1 MTKLLLV
8 LKNIKIVFIL
18 VLAIK
23 IIFYITMIMENYIMV
38 LGKLLEVVKDKSME
52 KELRFYQVDI
62 NLKDFLLKVKN
73 RDLEH

>member
-1 MTKLLLV
+1 MIKLLLV

-23 IIFYITMIMENYIMV
+23 IIYFITMIMENYITV

-73 RDLEH
+73 RDMEH

>member
-1 MTKLLLV
+1 
-8 LKNIKIVFIL
+8 
-18 VLAIK
+18 
-23 IIFYITMIMENYIMV
+23 MIMENYIMV

>member
-1 MTKLLLV
+1 MIKLLLV

>member
-1 MTKLLLV
+1 MIKLLLV

-23 IIFYITMIMENYIMV
+23 IIYFITMIMENYIMV